1 MWLTYPAIVT
11 IVRTSRLQAATQGGN
26 AMASVNQDMDVG
38 ENFLSVPE
46 AARYLGVGRKVLYQL
61 IEYNRIRAVRR
72 RRVLLV
78 DKESLDEFQRGGQIA

>member
-1 MWLTYPAIVT
+1 
-11 IVRTSRLQAATQGGN
+11 
-26 AMASVNQDMDVG
+26 MASVNQDMDVG

>member
-1 MWLTYPAIVT
+1 MAILNQDTEV
-11 IVRTSRLQAATQGGN
+11 GGN
-26 AMASVNQDMDVG
+26 Y
-38 ENFLSVPE
+38 LSVPE

-78 DKESLDEFQRGGQIA
+78 DKESLEEFQRGGQLA

>member
-1 MWLTYPAIVT
+1 
-11 IVRTSRLQAATQGGN
+11 
-26 AMASVNQDMDVG
+26 MASVNQDTDVG

-78 DKESLDEFQRGGQIA
+78 DKESLDEFQRKGQIA

>member
-1 MWLTYPAIVT
+1 
-11 IVRTSRLQAATQGGN
+11 
-26 AMASVNQDMDVG
+26 MASLNHDMEVG
-38 ENFLSVPE
+38 GGFLSVPE

-78 DKESLDEFQRGGQIA
+78 DKESLEEFQRGGQIA